1 MTTPQEDTGL
11 LMMRVILITAWGAI
25 CFGAGTLYAPQQKF
39 AACIEIP
46 KKSQTQYPKTKAEV
60 QRFIISYL
68 RQGQGV
74 VK

>member
-11 LMMRVILITAWGAI
+11 LMMRVILIAAWGAI

-46 KKSQTQYPKTKAEV
+46 KKTSKLPVTKAEKAA
-60 QRFIISYL
+60 FIRYYRRDL
-68 RQGQGV
+68 
-74 VK
+74 